1 MIKMWVVAGE
11 LEKVTNCYW
20 TGSVNKING
29 VYICSARKS
38 GVLFYLQ
45 GENFTHLF
53 RTWDKV

>member
-1 MIKMWVVAGE
+1 MIKMWAIAGE
-11 LEKVTNCYW
+11 QEKLTNCYW

-38 GVLFYLQ
+38 YVLFYIE

-53 RTWDKV
+53 ELREKV

>member
-38 GVLFYLQ
+38 GVLFLFP

-53 RTWDKV
+53 GSKDKV